1 MDKDT
6 EFSKLYKEHYESIR
20 KYVKAML
27 GEGFLAD
34 DIVQETFL
42 EAWRKYDIFRVHPNQ
57 IGWLMRTAC
66 FKIRNLRKRLSRR
79 DEISLDEKLPEIARE
94 DYSLEMKELEII
106 LEKALNDEERLRF
119 RRYFLWGYPVA
130 EMSKLEGITENN
142 MRVRIC
148 RLLNKLRR
156 EIKAV
161 SLFSLTLAGILGELC
176 LLMWTLI

>member
-1 MDKDT
+1 
-6 EFSKLYKEHYESIR
+6 
-20 KYVKAML
+20 
-27 GEGFLAD
+27 
-34 DIVQETFL
+34 
-42 EAWRKYDIFRVHPNQ
+42 
-57 IGWLMRTAC
+57 MRTAC

-119 RRYFLWGYPVA
+119 RRYFLWGYTVA